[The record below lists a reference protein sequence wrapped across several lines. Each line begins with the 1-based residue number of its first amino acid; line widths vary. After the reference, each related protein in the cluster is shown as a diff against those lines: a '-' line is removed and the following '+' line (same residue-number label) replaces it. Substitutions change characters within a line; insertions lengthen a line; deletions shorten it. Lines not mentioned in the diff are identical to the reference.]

1 MTAASR
7 SGEWQAH
14 ACRQDDRLSHVE
26 TSVADH
32 EVRIR
37 GSERALSDGD
47 TRFTRLEGKLESVS
61 ESLKELSESIKGA
74 VRWVLGIVA
83 TGAAGAIGWAFV
95 QSQRL
100 AQ

>member
-1 MTAASR
+1 MS
-7 SGEWQAH
+7 AH
-14 ACRQDDRLSHVE
+14 TCTMEDRVDHVE
-26 TSVADH
+26 KSVADH
-32 EVRIR
+32 EVRLR

-47 TRFTRLEGKLESVS
+47 TRFTRLEGKLEAVS

-95 QSQRL
+95 QSQRVMP
-100 AQ
+100 